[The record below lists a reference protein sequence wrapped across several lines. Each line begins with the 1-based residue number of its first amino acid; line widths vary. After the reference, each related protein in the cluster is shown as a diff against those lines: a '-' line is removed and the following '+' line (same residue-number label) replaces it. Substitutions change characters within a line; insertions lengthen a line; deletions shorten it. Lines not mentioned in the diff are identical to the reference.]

1 MSALPLYQVEFIP
14 VERRL
19 NDRRA
24 MLQPTVVGDSSLPT
38 LRSLFNR
45 RSEDR
50 ELDVDFKRTE
60 SR

>member
-1 MSALPLYQVEFIP
+1 MSTLPLYHVEFIP

-24 MLQPTVVGDSSLPT
+24 NLQPTDLSDSSRPT

-45 RSEDR
+45 RAEDR
-50 ELDVDFKRTE
+50 ELDMNIKRTE
-60 SR
+60 SN

>member
-24 MLQPTVVGDSSLPT
+24 NLQATDATGSSRPA
-38 LRSLFNR
+38 LRSLFHR
-45 RSEDR
+45 RTEDR
-50 ELDVDFKRTE
+50 EFDMHLKRTE
-60 SR
+60 TN